1 MSFKLPSLRKAASQ
15 RRSAPGLP
23 LFKFEKLESKELI
36 GHGSFGTVY
45 KGIYNSQTVVAKQLR
60 GESQEEEDCFIK
72 EARLMNTIDHEN
84 VVKFKAFSTTPLAIM
99 MEYLHF
105 DFSLFDVSK
114 SLSNLVEFLNYL
126 DKIDAFGYF
135 SNDMVPKMGYEIS
148 KGLEHLHG
156 KGIAHRDLKPK
167 NILVSNQH
175 YCDVE
180 DEEERYKAFAERPV
194 ISKLADFGES
204 RSHVIQT
211 RALHSSTKNVDR

>member
-1 MSFKLPSLRKAASQ
+1 MSFKLPNLRKAASQ

-23 LFKFEKLESKELI
+23 LFKFEKLVSIELI

-45 KGIYNSQTVVAKQLR
+45 KGIYNSQLLWR
-60 GESQEEEDCFIK
+60 SSFEESLQEKEHCFIK
-72 EARLMNTIDHEN
+72 EARLRNTIDQEN
-84 VVKFKAFSTTPLAIM
+84 VVKFKAFSTTSLAIM

-148 KGLEHLHG
+148 KGLEHWHG

-175 YCDVE
+175 YCDTE
-180 DEEERYKAFAERPV
+180 DEEERYKAFVERPV
-194 ISKLADFGES
+194 ICKIADFGES

-211 RALHSSTKNVDR
+211 RALHYSTKNVDR